1 MSPKILAIIAA
12 LVLFVVVGMV
22 LTVKKSAKPREL
34 DPNAIPKSAP
44 APAKK

>member
-22 LTVKKSAKPREL
+22 LTVKKSAKPREF

>member
-1 MSPKILAIIAA
+1 MSPKIIAILVAI
-12 LVLFVVVGMV
+12 VLFVVVSMV
-22 LTVKKSAKPREL
+22 LTVKKSAKPREV